1 MKKDDASL
9 TEQIGFYQEQVR
21 IVDRIWWYF
30 YTVTFA
36 ILGFTI
42 GSTEAT
48 KSTLEVSII
57 CIGYV
62 AFSFGSAASLWK
74 GQSDLHTFASLVKEY
89 FDIKLTPVQPHYV
102 LVFQAVIACAVVVAV
117 IAKFQSR

>member
-9 TEQIGFYQEQVR
+9 ADQIGFYQEQAR

-48 KSTLEVSII
+48 KGLLEVSII
-57 CIGYV
+57 CIGYI
-62 AFSFGSAASLWK
+62 AFSIGSGASLWK

-89 FDIKLTPVQPHYV
+89 FDIKLTPLQPLYV
-102 LVFQAVIACAVVVAV
+102 LVFQGVIVCAVVIAV
-117 IAKFQSR
+117 IAKFYY